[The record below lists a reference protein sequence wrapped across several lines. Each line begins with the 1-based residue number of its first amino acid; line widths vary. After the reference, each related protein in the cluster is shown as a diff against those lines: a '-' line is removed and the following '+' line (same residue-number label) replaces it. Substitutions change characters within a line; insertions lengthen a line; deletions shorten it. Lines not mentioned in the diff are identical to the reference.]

1 MSHTILM
8 KFIEN
13 MLIYIIKGET
23 QCIDAPTQGGVSEGI
38 IETYSYGCKVE
49 RHSNPGPL
57 GTCEDDFICT
67 RPAFT

>member
-1 MSHTILM
+1 M
-8 KFIEN
+8 KFIEKYVN
-13 MLIYIIKGET
+13 IYNKRRDPMHRCSHTRWGLGRE
-23 QCIDAPTQGGVSEGI
+23 I